1 MKSIWLV
8 VLLCST
14 GFIFTKEIYIS
25 ETRGDDNNSGSIS
38 HPFKT
43 LKKAFGTA
51 EDDDIV
57 KVEVGTYATD
67 GYLFAT
73 KSFKLVGLKNKNGKK
88 PRIVGEIVFANKK
101 GFVTGFEF
109 TNSKTAITLSI
120 GLESYYVE
128 DCDFFNTTRFF
139 FFFF

>member
-1 MKSIWLV
+1 MKSILLV
-8 VLLCST
+8 VLLLCST

-25 ETRGDDNNSGSIS
+25 ESRGDDNNSGSIS

-43 LKKAFGTA
+43 LKKAFSSA
-51 EDDDIV
+51 YDNDIV
-57 KVEVGTYATD
+57 KVEAGTYATD

-73 KSFKLVGLKNKNGKK
+73 KSFKLVGLKNGKK
-88 PRIVGEIVFANKK
+88 PRIIGEIVFANKK

-120 GLESYYVE
+120 GLESYYIE